1 MTGTHAPLAPSSAFR
16 RGRCPGSRALE
27 ACVPQVETPEA
38 AEGTAAHEVAAHLV
52 TTGELL
58 PIGHLCSNGLPVDE
72 GMREGAQ
79 MLSEDVIERLGGVFL
94 ANDLK
99 VEQPAAAPSLIHPE
113 CYGTPD
119 IRYTHMG
126 RKRIRVW
133 DYKYG
138 HGYVEAHENPQG
150 IEYLAGVIETDLGGW
165 PEDDQEWTF
174 EFTIVQPRE
183 YGRLGPIRRWC
194 GKLTD
199 LRAHFNYW
207 SGREAAAMDHLAPT
221 IAGPVQCKNC
231 SAITT
236 CESNQ
241 RYVSQL
247 ADYVAGNTPFDPPP
261 VVVGAELT
269 MLKRIEQMLSARIA
283 GLEAVAGA
291 QIGSGLSVPGW
302 HFERGQSRL
311 KWSKPAAEV
320 IAAMQLMY
328 GKDVSKPDCITPTQA
343 LKLGIDEAVIS
354 QYSERPPGALK
365 LAPINYTELKKA
377 FANG

>member
-1 MTGTHAPLAPSSAFR
+1 M
-16 RGRCPGSRALE
+16 
-27 ACVPQVETPEA
+27 PQVDSPES
-38 AEGTAAHEVAAHLV
+38 AEGHAAHEVSAHLV
-52 TTGELL
+52 LTGELL
-58 PIGHLCSNGLPVDE
+58 PVGHLCTNGVPVDQE
-72 GMREGAQ
+72 MIEAAQ
-79 MLSEDVIERLGGVFL
+79 VYAEDIFGRIGEDFDRDWLI
-94 ANDLK
+94 
-99 VEQPAAAPSLIHPE
+99 VEQRVTMANLIHPE
-113 CYGTPD
+113 CNGTPD
-119 IRYTHMG
+119 ARYVDWQ
-126 RKRIRVW
+126 RKRVRVW
-133 DYKYG
+133 DKKYG

-183 YGRLGPIRRWC
+183 YGRLGPVRRWC

-207 SGREAAAMDHLAPT
+207 SGREAAAMDHHAPT

-236 CESNQ
+236 CEANQ

-261 VVVGAELT
+261 SVVGAELT
-269 MLKRIEQMLSARIA
+269 MLKRIGQMLSARIA
-283 GLEAVAGA
+283 GLEAVASA
-291 QIGSGLSVPGW
+291 QIGTGLSVPGW

>member
-1 MTGTHAPLAPSSAFR
+1 MPDPD
-16 RGRCPGSRALE
+16 
-27 ACVPQVETPEA
+27 TPEA
-38 AEGTAAHEVAAHLV
+38 REGTAAHEVASALF

-58 PIGHLCSNGLPVDE
+58 PVGHVCSNGVPVDQDMRDGAMLLATDVEARWGEDGRDFFISE
-72 GMREGAQ
+72 GQ
-79 MLSEDVIERLGGVFL
+79 VS
-94 ANDLK
+94 
-99 VEQPAAAPSLIHPE
+99 AASFIHPD
-113 CYGTPD
+113 CYGTAD
-119 IRYTHMG
+119 GYIVQTA

-150 IEYLAGVIETDLGGW
+150 IEYLAGVIETAMDGW

-183 YGRLGPIRRWC
+183 FGRLGQVRRWC
-194 GKLTD
+194 GNFTD
-199 LRAHFNYW
+199 LRAHFNYAQD
-207 SGREAAAMDHLAPT
+207 REARSLDHHAPT
-221 IAGPVQCKNC
+221 IAGTHCRDCK
-231 SAITT
+231 AIAG
-236 CESNQ
+236 CEANQ

-261 VVVGAELT
+261 YVVGAELT

-291 QIGSGLSVPGW
+291 QIGTGLSVPGW

-343 LKLGIDEAVIS
+343 IKLGIDEAVIS

>member
-1 MTGTHAPLAPSSAFR
+1 MTGTHAPLAPSGAFR

-27 ACVPQVETPEA
+27 ARVPQVETPEA
-38 AEGTAAHEVAAHLV
+38 AGGTAAHEVLA
-52 TTGELL
+52 ELL
-58 PIGHLCSNGLPVDE
+58 TNGQILPVGHLCTNGVPADE
-72 GMREGAQ
+72 AMQDGAR
-79 MLSEDVIERLGGVFL
+79 MLAEDVTTRLGDYLPDGL
-94 ANDLK
+94 M
-99 VEQPAAAPSLIHPE
+99 VEQQVAAPTLIHAE

-119 IRYTHMG
+119 VYFVDRV
-126 RKRIRVW
+126 RRRLRVW

-207 SGREAAAMDHLAPT
+207 SQREAESMDHHAPT

-231 SAITT
+231 SAIVG
-236 CESNQ
+236 CEANQ

-247 ADYVAGNTPFDPPP
+247 ADYVGGNTPFDPPP
-261 VVVGAELT
+261 AVVGAELT
-269 MLKRIEQMLSARIA
+269 MLKRIDQMLSARIA
-283 GLEAVAGA
+283 GLEAVAAA
-291 QIGSGLSVPGW
+291 QIGTGLAVPGW
-302 HFERGQSRL
+302 HMERGQSRL

-343 LKLGIDEAVIS
+343 IKLGIDEAVIS

-365 LAPINYTELKKA
+365 LAPINYTQVAKA
-377 FANG
+377 FKQ

>member
-1 MTGTHAPLAPSSAFR
+1 MTGTHAPLAPSGAFR

-27 ACVPQVETPEA
+27 ARVPQVETPEA
-38 AEGTAAHEVAAHLV
+38 AEGTAAHEVAAHLLSG
-52 TTGELL
+52 GELL
-58 PIGHLCSNGLPVDE
+58 PVGHIVSNGIPVDE
-72 GMREGAQ
+72 AMREGAE
-79 MLSEDVIERLGGVFL
+79 MIGNDVLERLGETFDPLLFL
-94 ANDLK
+94 
-99 VEQPAAAPSLIHPE
+99 VEKRAAAPNLIHAE

-119 IRYTHMG
+119 ARYVDRA

-207 SGREAAAMDHLAPT
+207 SDREARAMDQHAPT

-231 SAITT
+231 SAIVG
-236 CESNQ
+236 CEANQ

-247 ADYVAGNTPFDPPP
+247 ADYVGGNTPFDPPP
-261 VVVGAELT
+261 AVVGHELT
-269 MLKRIEQMLSARIA
+269 MLARIRQMLDARIA
-283 GLEAVAGA
+283 GLEAEADA
-291 QIGSGLSVPGW
+291 LISSGKSVPGW
-302 HFERGQSRL
+302 HFERAQSRL
-311 KWSKPAAEV
+311 AWSRPPAEV
-320 IAAMQLMY
+320 IAAMQLVA
-328 GKDVSKPDCITPTQA
+328 GKDVSKPGVITPNQA
-343 LKLGIDEAVIS
+343 MKLGIDEAVIK
-354 QYSERPPGALK
+354 QYADRPPGSLK
-365 LAPINYTELKKA
+365 LTADNNLQLRKELQL
-377 FANG
+377 

>member
-27 ACVPQVETPEA
+27 ARVPQVETPEA
-38 AEGTAAHEVAAHLV
+38 AEGTAAHFVAAMLLDSGYLLGTEDLAGEGGIPV
-52 TTGELL
+52 TNE
-58 PIGHLCSNGLPVDE
+58 
-72 GMREGAQ
+72 MQEGAL
-79 MLSEDVIERLGGVFL
+79 MLAEDVRSRIGIDAFSSLI
-94 ANDLK
+94 
-99 VEQPAAAPSLIHPE
+99 VEKQVAAPTLIHAE

-119 IRYTHMG
+119 ARYTDMA

-207 SGREAAAMDHLAPT
+207 SGREAAAMDHHAPT
-221 IAGPVQCKNC
+221 IAGPVQCRNC
-231 SAITT
+231 SAIVG
-236 CESNQ
+236 CEANQ

-261 VVVGAELT
+261 SVVGAELT

-291 QIGSGLSVPGW
+291 QIGTGLSVPGW

-343 LKLGIDEAVIS
+343 IKLGIDEAVIS